1 MSTII
6 GTLFAGGRG
15 RRLGNKDK
23 ARLRLAG
30 RPLWKIAEERLLP
43 GVDKLITTG
52 PSRPEWLSET
62 KDIDFVQDALIDGE
76 AIGPAGGLVAALNY
90 ALEHYGPEA
99 LILTVP
105 VDAPFFPSDLVE
117 RMRVH
122 MDANTRAAIAEGA
135 DRLQPA
141 FGMWKAGQF
150 DEVRHLISEGVIALH
165 ALAKSVGAKRISFED
180 VDETFLNI
188 NTIED
193 LRRAD
198 AMAELWFA
206 RHSMNFTG
214 NQRLGEAKKDKN
226 EEE

>member
-1 MSTII
+1 VSAII

-43 GVDKLITTG
+43 VVDHLITTG
-52 PSRPEWLSET
+52 PSRPDWLS
-62 KDIDFVQDALIDGE
+62 DSRHIRFVQDALIEGE
-76 AIGPAGGLVAALNY
+76 AIGPAGGLVAALKF
-90 ALEHYGPEA
+90 ASDHYGPDA
-99 LILTVP
+99 LILTIP

-117 RMRVH
+117 RMRTHIDGDHACAV
-122 MDANTRAAIAEGA
+122 AIGE
-135 DRLQPA
+135 DRPQPA
-141 FGMWKAGQF
+141 FGIWKAHLF
-150 DEVRHLISEGVIALH
+150 DHVYRLISEEIYALH
-165 ALAKSVGAKRISFED
+165 AIAREAGARHVSFED

-188 NTIED
+188 NTIDD

-214 NQRLGEAKKDKN
+214 NQRLGETQREKG